1 MNNGLLLSVKA
12 WQSGGAA
19 CAAHLMFIKHFTGIN
34 NIKCK
39 EEGKNEHVSSPPT
52 LPAPDTSSIIHIPL
66 PYATTTPSGQ
76 VISGWGSTCRF
87 IIIIITGRVH
97 SSCSSIP
104 ALVLLPASLRVTVT
118 PGNAPFLVVR
128 ESD

>member
-19 CAAHLMFIKHFTGIN
+19 CAAHLMFIKHVTGIN

-52 LPAPDTSSIIHIPL
+52 LPGQDTSIIHIPL

-87 IIIIITGRVH
+87 IITITGCVH

-104 ALVLLPASLRVTVT
+104 TLVLLPASLRVTVT